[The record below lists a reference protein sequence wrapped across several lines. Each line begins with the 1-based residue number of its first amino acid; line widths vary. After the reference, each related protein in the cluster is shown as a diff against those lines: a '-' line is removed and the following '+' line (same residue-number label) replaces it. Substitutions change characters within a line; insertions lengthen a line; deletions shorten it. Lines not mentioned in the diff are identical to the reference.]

1 MPSGSDRGEYG
12 EKMARRKKA
21 ESSGTVGPNLVIHC
35 LLALLGAAAV
45 FALALYLLASWSSGD
60 FWPFDNGAQIPWESL
75 ARLALPA
82 TALLGGIL
90 GAVIAG
96 HGQATRIEELRNS
109 RDADVTE
116 RYTKAIEQLGNE
128 QIAIRVGGIFA
139 LERIGHDSE
148 RDRRTVVNVLTS
160 SLFRELPMTNGN
172 RGAPVAMAKAE
183 ESALMV
189 ALMRLRRPGEANQLA
204 SYLWGNPSFE
214 NADLRGAYLADSG
227 LSKFPLFFAN
237 LSEADL
243 SRTDL
248 QHALLFGTNFTK
260 ANLQDADLTE
270 AELLEANFSS
280 ADLTSANLQKADL
293 AEVKFDSATLRS
305 SNLQGANLK
314 DASLIGADLTGANLT
329 GSKLEGANF
338 GGAKLTGVQIDQDTA
353 DSGTFT
359 RKQRQV
365 MKIAPPAFQPAAA
378 MEAADAAQ
386 DVPAGR

>member
-1 MPSGSDRGEYG
+1 MALGNRAQRG
-12 EKMARRKKA
+12 
-21 ESSGTVGPNLVIHC
+21 GTVGASLVIHC

-45 FALALYLLASWSSGD
+45 FALALYFLASWSSGD

-116 RYTKAIEQLGNE
+116 RYTKAIEQLGNK

-160 SLFRELPMTNGN
+160 SLFSELPMASGN

-183 ESALMV
+183 EAALMV
-189 ALMRLRRPGEANQLA
+189 ALMRLRRAGEASPLD
-204 SYLWGNPSFE
+204 SYLWGNASFE
-214 NADLRGAYLADSG
+214 NADLRGAYLADAG
-227 LSKFPLFFAN
+227 LSHFPLFLAN

-243 SRTDL
+243 SRAHL
-248 QHALLFGTNFTK
+248 KRAILFGTNFTK

-280 ADLTSANLQKADL
+280 ADLTSANLQNADL
-293 AEVKFDSATLRS
+293 AEVKFDRAMLRS

-338 GGAKLTGVQIDQDTA
+338 AGAKLANVEIDKNTA
-353 DSGTFT
+353 DSGAFT
-359 RKQRQV
+359 RKQRQTMTIAIPASEPAVDTEAEAEAHV
-365 MKIAPPAFQPAAA
+365 MTP
-378 MEAADAAQ
+378 
-386 DVPAGR
+386 GH